1 VALAKFGEALAN
13 KNLYALTMP
22 AYSIPVA
29 NVLNGTAAFSASGEA
44 MVKFIAPDARVLVV
58 DDINTNLK
66 VAEGLML
73 PYRMQV
79 ELCNSGA
86 KAIEAVKQAA
96 SEKRDFDLVFMDHMM
111 PEMDGIEAASA
122 IRAMEGE
129 RFAAM
134 PIIALTANVISGMRE
149 LFIIRGFSDL
159 LAKPIDVSKLDE
171 ILDRWIPKEKREQA
185 GTENREWGIGSGDH
199 DSNEKFLLPN
209 IAGVDVWHGIA
220 MTGGTLEGY
229 RLVLSIFSE
238 DAEYRLPLL
247 QTVPETDAL
256 PEFTTHVHALK
267 SASAAIGAEE
277 ISAQAAVLETAG
289 KAGDL
294 ELIREKLP
302 AFVERLAELA
312 KNIRNVMGETTPPEP
327 PDLSP
332 FIPSNLLREL
342 EAALNSQ
349 DLRSID
355 NILTALNEKPLDSKT
370 KKIMEQISGHVLMAE
385 YEEAA
390 AIASAT
396 AVAILEGMQDS

>member
-1 VALAKFGEALAN
+1 
-13 KNLYALTMP
+13 MP

-29 NVLNGTAAFSASGEA
+29 NVLNGTAAFSASRET
-44 MVKFIAPDARVLVV
+44 MVKFIAPDAKVLVV

-66 VAEGLML
+66 VAEGLMQ

-79 ELCNSGA
+79 ELCNSGL

-111 PEMDGIEAASA
+111 PEMDGMEATSV

-159 LAKPIDVSKLDE
+159 LAKPIDISRLDE
-171 ILDRWIPKEKREQA
+171 ILDRWIPKEKK
-185 GTENREWGIGSGDH
+185 EWGTRRR
-199 DSNEKFLLPN
+199 DSDPNVNSSLPN
-209 IAGVDVWHGIA
+209 IAGVDIWHGIA

-247 QTVPETDAL
+247 QKAPETDAL
-256 PEFTTHVHALK
+256 SEFATQVHALK
-267 SASAAIGAEE
+267 SASAAIGAAE

-302 AFVERLAELA
+302 AFAERLAELV

-332 FIPSNLLREL
+332 FIPSNLMREL
-342 EAALNSQ
+342 EAALHSQ
-349 DLRSID
+349 DLRGID
-355 NILTALNEKPLDSKT
+355 RIMTALNEKPLDSKT

-390 AIASAT
+390 AILGKLKDIYRT
-396 AVAILEGMQDS
+396 